1 MTQPRNILITGA
13 SSGVGAALARLYA
26 APGIFLALTGRDA
39 ARLEATAAACRAKGA
54 DVASTTLDVAD
65 RDALRQWIESIDD
78 AHPIDLVVANAG
90 TMGPSSDEAAT
101 RRMFDVNVGGTFNTV
116 MPLLPRFEARRAG
129 QIAIMSSLAGWRGM
143 PGAPGYAASKAALKL
158 WGELLRPQLL
168 PRGIHVSVIHPGFID
183 LPMTAKNTFAMPWL
197 VSAEQAA
204 QAIARGLAADKGRI
218 AFPWQMFALIWTASA
233 LPPKL
238 GDKLIFWR
246 RFARK
251 NPAAGAKTG
260 GGR

>member
-1 MTQPRNILITGA
+1 MVPQPKNILITGA

-26 APGIFLALTGRDA
+26 EPGIFLALTGRDA
-39 ARLEATAAACRAKGA
+39 GRLETTANACLAKGA
-54 DVASTTLDVAD
+54 KVTTTTLDVAD
-65 RDALRQWIESIDD
+65 LDALKRWIESVDD
-78 AHPIDLVVANAG
+78 NHPVDLVVANAG
-90 TMGPSSDEAAT
+90 MMGPSSDETAT
-101 RRMFDVNVGGTFNTV
+101 RRMFEVNVGGTFNTV
-116 MPLLPRFEARRAG
+116 MPLLPRFEARKRG

-158 WGELLRPQLL
+158 WGESLRPQLL

-183 LPMTAKNTFAMPWL
+183 SPMTAKNTFEMPWL
-197 VSAEQAA
+197 RSSDQAA
-204 QAIARGLAADKGRI
+204 EAIARGLALDKGRI
-218 AFPWQMFALIWTASA
+218 AFPWQMFALVWTAAA

-251 NPAAGAKTG
+251 TPAAG
-260 GGR
+260 